1 MVKMTVETTQMN
13 QKLVVLLHVVQD
25 SFNVTTLIVFFQCI
39 FVTEMMIVGINQTK
53 RTAWNIHAT
62 GNSSNV

>member
-1 MVKMTVETTQMN
+1 MVKMTVETTRMN
-13 QKLVVLLHVVQD
+13 QTLVVLLHVVQD
-25 SFNVTTLIVFFQCI
+25 SFSVTILIVFFQCI

-53 RTAWNIHAT
+53 KTVWNILAT